1 MPRVEGVEWVLCGTA
16 TLHKQAV
23 EYGHTLKSKLY
34 RWPHTLM
41 DDIQIQKLTVVKVKQ
56 LVRDSSNICLI
67 NNYLGGCF
75 ID

>member
-1 MPRVEGVEWVLCGTA
+1 MLCGTA
-16 TLHKQAV
+16 TLHKQGV

-56 LVRDSSNICLI
+56 LLKDSSNSNTCLM
-67 NNYLGGCF
+67 NKYLGGCF